1 MRHGAIMRSMNTT
14 EVRHLCGHLPLTET
28 AETPTTFC
36 IKCVACGC
44 TTVNCQGHMR
54 MPEAKS

>member
-1 MRHGAIMRSMNTT
+1 MRSMNTT